1 MGEFNASSNTAKHSD
16 LSSSI
21 STDNQAMPKYIS
33 YDQDGANSI
42 QPDQT
47 STKEKLIH
55 AAKIAKKIGTTSFL
69 DLGIE
74 AARAVKNSD
83 KEKFANNFRNGMSE
97 ATDKAGE
104 VANSVK
110 ENAKDVADKF
120 NSLDSSTK
128 KKIIGGVASAVLAI
142 SLLSGACSKDTKNNV
157 SSNYYPANSIS
168 STQTNNSQNTATTTN
183 QSTAA
188 EETKKTDPNMN
199 VETADS
205 EHDGK
210 ISYTLYEYDSYDI
223 NDYVSCGEYT
233 SQVKYTSD
241 DTVDERKEASMND
254 LMELI
259 AKRNEKNPTGTKFES
274 IGDVFARE
282 EDYHGRNALVD
293 MIKKYGGYNNTVFK
307 KVNVAQNDTGYRI
320 SHTGRYHYEE
330 LSKVDP
336 NIVDGVLQITISNPN
351 YDSFESEEFGGQY
364 VIDIPGL
371 FSGDEN
377 SKDNGGGRFYS
388 GKIVCDHLP
397 TEKELIQIIKDNYD
411 IIFKTEDRL
420 GRFSDTL
427 RINQSTMNTIKH
439 KKQKP

>member
-1 MGEFNASSNTAKHSD
+1 MGDFNIPSNDTRYSNVPEDSNTPMSVSYSQTGVNSSQSD
-16 LSSSI
+16 
-21 STDNQAMPKYIS
+21 Q
-33 YDQDGANSI
+33 G
-42 QPDQT
+42 
-47 STKEKLIH
+47 STKERLRH
-55 AAKIAKKIGTTSFL
+55 AAHIAKKIGTTSFL
-69 DLGIE
+69 ELGME
-74 AARAVKNSD
+74 AASAIKNAD
-83 KEKFANNFRNGMSE
+83 KKELTNNIKNGASK
-97 ATDKAGE
+97 AADKASKIT
-104 VANSVK
+104 NSVK
-110 ENAKDVADKF
+110 ENAKGVVDKF
-120 NSLDSSTK
+120 NDLDSSTK
-128 KKIIGGVASAVLAI
+128 KKIIGVAASVALAL
-142 SLLSGACSKDTKNNV
+142 SLLSGACSKDAKNNV

-168 STQTNNSQNTATTTN
+168 STQTNNSQSTTTTTN
-183 QSTAA
+183 HSTIA

-210 ISYTLYEYDSYDI
+210 ISYTLYEYDSYNI

-254 LMELI
+254 LIELI

-330 LSKVDP
+330 LAKVDP

-351 YDSFESEEFGGQY
+351 YDNFESEEFGGQY

>member
-1 MGEFNASSNTAKHSD
+1 MGDFNIPSNDTKYSDVPEDSNTPMSV
-16 LSSSI
+16 
-21 STDNQAMPKYIS
+21 S
-33 YDQDGANSI
+33 YDQAGVNSS
-42 QPDQT
+42 QSDQD
-47 STKEKLIH
+47 STKERLRH
-55 AAKIAKKIGTTSFL
+55 AAHIAKKIGTTSFL

-74 AARAVKNSD
+74 AARAIKKAD
-83 KEKFANNFRNGMSE
+83 KEKFAENFRNSMSG
-97 ATDKAGE
+97 TTNKASE
-104 VANSVK
+104 ITNSVK
-110 ENAKDVADKF
+110 ENAKGVVDKF
-120 NSLDSSTK
+120 NDLDSSIK
-128 KKIIGGVASAVLAI
+128 KKIIGGVASVALAL
-142 SLLSGACSKDTKNNV
+142 SLLGGACSKNTENKIDSGYPTNLV
-157 SSNYYPANSIS
+157 SN
-168 STQTNNSQNTATTTN
+168 TQTNSSQNTTTKTTN
-183 QSTAA
+183 QTTTTGEA
-188 EETKKTDPNMN
+188 KKADPNMN
-199 VETADS
+199 TETADS

-259 AKRNEKNPTGTKFES
+259 AKRNEKNPTGTRFES

-293 MIKKYGGYNNTVFK
+293 MIKKYGGYNNTVFQ

-351 YDSFESEEFGGQY
+351 YDNFESEEFGGQY

-411 IIFKTEDRL
+411 VIFKTEDRL

>member
-1 MGEFNASSNTAKHSD
+1 MGDFNIPSNNTRYSNVPGNSNAPMSVSYSQTSVNSSQSD
-16 LSSSI
+16 
-21 STDNQAMPKYIS
+21 Q
-33 YDQDGANSI
+33 G
-42 QPDQT
+42 
-47 STKEKLIH
+47 STKEKLRH
-55 AAKIAKKIGTTSFL
+55 AAHIAKKIGTTSFL
-69 DLGIE
+69 ELGME
-74 AARAVKNSD
+74 AASAIKNAD
-83 KEKFANNFRNGMSE
+83 KKELTNNIKNGASKAANKASE
-97 ATDKAGE
+97 IT
-104 VANSVK
+104 NSVK
-110 ENAKDVADKF
+110 ENAKGVVDKF
-120 NSLDSSTK
+120 NDLDSSTK
-128 KKIIGGVASAVLAI
+128 KKIIGGAASVALVL
-142 SLLSGACSKDTKNNV
+142 SLLGGACSKDAKNNV

>member
-1 MGEFNASSNTAKHSD
+1 MGDFNIPSNDTKYSNVPGNSNAPMSVSYSQTGVNSSQSD
-16 LSSSI
+16 
-21 STDNQAMPKYIS
+21 Q
-33 YDQDGANSI
+33 G
-42 QPDQT
+42 
-47 STKEKLIH
+47 STKERLRH
-55 AAKIAKKIGTTSFL
+55 AAHIAKKIGTTSFL
-69 DLGIE
+69 ELGME
-74 AARAVKNSD
+74 AASAIKNAD
-83 KEKFANNFRNGMSE
+83 KKELADNIKNGASK
-97 ATDKAGE
+97 AADKASE
-104 VANSVK
+104 ITNSVK
-110 ENAKDVADKF
+110 ENTKGVVDKF
-120 NSLDSSTK
+120 NDLDSSTK
-128 KKIIGGVASAVLAI
+128 KKIIGIAASVALAL
-142 SLLSGACSKDTKNNV
+142 SLLSGACSKDAKNNV

-183 QSTAA
+183 QSTVA

-223 NDYVSCGEYT
+223 NDYVSRGEYT

-254 LMELI
+254 LIELI
-259 AKRNEKNPTGTKFES
+259 AKRNEKDPANTEFKS
-274 IGDVFARE
+274 ISDVFAEE

>member
-1 MGEFNASSNTAKHSD
+1 MGDFNIPSNDTKYSDVPEDSNTPMSV
-16 LSSSI
+16 
-21 STDNQAMPKYIS
+21 S
-33 YDQDGANSI
+33 YDQTGVNSS
-42 QPDQT
+42 QSNQD
-47 STKEKLIH
+47 STKEKLRH
-55 AAKIAKKIGTTSFL
+55 AARIAKKIGTTSFL

-74 AARAVKNSD
+74 AARAIKKTD
-83 KEKFANNFRNGMSE
+83 KEKFAENFRNGINGTTNKASE
-97 ATDKAGE
+97 IT
-104 VANSVK
+104 NSVK
-110 ENAKDVADKF
+110 ENAKGIVDKF
-120 NSLDSSTK
+120 NDLDSSTK
-128 KKIIGGVASAVLAI
+128 KKIIGIAASVALAL
-142 SLLSGACSKDTKNNV
+142 SLLGGACSKDTKNNV

-168 STQTNNSQNTATTTN
+168 STQTNNSQNTTTTTN
-183 QSTAA
+183 RSTIA

-210 ISYTLYEYDSYDI
+210 ISYTLYEYDSYNI

-254 LMELI
+254 LIELI

-427 RINQSTMNTIKH
+427 RINQSTMNTIKR
-439 KKQKP
+439 KKQNP

>member
-1 MGEFNASSNTAKHSD
+1 
-16 LSSSI
+16 
-21 STDNQAMPKYIS
+21 MPKYIS
-33 YDQDGANSI
+33 YDQDEVNSI

-69 DLGIE
+69 DLGIG

-83 KEKFANNFRNGMSE
+83 KEKFANNFRKGMSE

-104 VANSVK
+104 VTNSVK
-110 ENAKDVADKF
+110 ENAKGVVDKF
-120 NSLDSSTK
+120 NDLDSSTK
-128 KKIIGGVASAVLAI
+128 KKIIGGVASVALAL
-142 SLLSGACSKDTKNNV
+142 SLLGGACSKNTENKVD
-157 SSNYYPANSIS
+157 SGYPTNLIS
-168 STQTNNSQNTATTTN
+168 STQTNSSQNTTTKTTN
-183 QSTAA
+183 QTTTTG
-188 EETKKTDPNMN
+188 EVKKTDPNMN
-199 VETADS
+199 TETADS

-210 ISYTLYEYDSYDI
+210 ISYTLYEYDSYNI

-254 LMELI
+254 LIELI

-293 MIKKYGGYNNTVFK
+293 MIKKYGGYNNTVFQ

-351 YDSFESEEFGGQY
+351 YDNFESEEFGGQY

-411 IIFKTEDRL
+411 VIFKTEDRL

>member
-1 MGEFNASSNTAKHSD
+1 MGDFNIPSNDTRYSNVPEDSNTPMSVSYSQTGVNSSQSD
-16 LSSSI
+16 
-21 STDNQAMPKYIS
+21 Q
-33 YDQDGANSI
+33 G
-42 QPDQT
+42 
-47 STKEKLIH
+47 STKERLRH
-55 AAKIAKKIGTTSFL
+55 AAHIAKKIGTTSFL
-69 DLGIE
+69 ELGME
-74 AARAVKNSD
+74 AASAIKNAD
-83 KEKFANNFRNGMSE
+83 KKELTNNIKNGASK
-97 ATDKAGE
+97 AADKASKIT
-104 VANSVK
+104 NSVK
-110 ENAKDVADKF
+110 ENAKGVVDKF
-120 NSLDSSTK
+120 NDLDSSTK
-128 KKIIGGVASAVLAI
+128 KKIIGVAASVALAL
-142 SLLSGACSKDTKNNV
+142 SLLSGACSKDAKNNV

-183 QSTAA
+183 HSTVA

-223 NDYVSCGEYT
+223 NDYVSRGEYT

>member
-1 MGEFNASSNTAKHSD
+1 MGDFNIPSNDTKYSDVSEDSSAPMSV
-16 LSSSI
+16 
-21 STDNQAMPKYIS
+21 S
-33 YDQDGANSI
+33 YDQTGVNSS
-42 QPDQT
+42 QSNQD
-47 STKEKLIH
+47 STRERLRH
-55 AAKIAKKIGTTSFL
+55 AAHIAKKIGTTSFL

-74 AARAVKNSD
+74 AARAIKKAD
-83 KEKFANNFRNGMSE
+83 KEKFAENFRNSMSG
-97 ATDKAGE
+97 TTNKASE
-104 VANSVK
+104 ITNSVK
-110 ENAKDVADKF
+110 ENAKGIVDKF
-120 NSLDSSTK
+120 NDLDSSTK
-128 KKIIGGVASAVLAI
+128 KKIIGGVASVALAL
-142 SLLSGACSKDTKNNV
+142 SLLGGACSKDTKNNV

-168 STQTNNSQNTATTTN
+168 STQTNNSQNTTTTTN
-183 QSTAA
+183 RSTIA

-210 ISYTLYEYDSYDI
+210 ISYTLYEYDSYNI

-254 LMELI
+254 LIELI

-330 LSKVDP
+330 LAKVDP

-351 YDSFESEEFGGQY
+351 YDNFESEEFGGQY

-377 SKDNGGGRFYS
+377 SKDNGGGHFYS

-397 TEKELIQIIKDNYD
+397 TEKELIQIIKDNHD

>member
-1 MGEFNASSNTAKHSD
+1 MGDFNIPSNDTKYSDVPEDSNTPMSV
-16 LSSSI
+16 
-21 STDNQAMPKYIS
+21 S
-33 YDQDGANSI
+33 YDQAGISSNQSNQD
-42 QPDQT
+42 
-47 STKEKLIH
+47 STKERLRH
-55 AAKIAKKIGTTSFL
+55 AAHIVKKIGTTSFL
-69 DLGIE
+69 ELGME
-74 AARAVKNSD
+74 AAGAIKNAD
-83 KEKFANNFRNGMSE
+83 KKELTNNIKNGTSK
-97 ATDKAGE
+97 AADKASE
-104 VANSVK
+104 ITNSVK
-110 ENAKDVADKF
+110 ENAKGVVDKF
-120 NSLDSSTK
+120 NDLDSSTK

-168 STQTNNSQNTATTTN
+168 STQTNNSQNTTTTTN
-183 QSTAA
+183 RSTMA

-210 ISYTLYEYDSYDI
+210 ISYTLYEYDSYNI

-254 LMELI
+254 LIELI

-330 LSKVDP
+330 LAKVDP

-351 YDSFESEEFGGQY
+351 YDNFESEEFGGQY

-377 SKDNGGGRFYS
+377 SKDNGGGHFYS

-397 TEKELIQIIKDNYD
+397 TEKELIQIIKDNHD

>member
-1 MGEFNASSNTAKHSD
+1 MGDFNIPSNDT
-16 LSSSI
+16 
-21 STDNQAMPKYIS
+21 KYSNVPEGGSAPMSVS
-33 YDQDGANSI
+33 YDQTGVNSS
-42 QPDQT
+42 QSNQD
-47 STKEKLIH
+47 STKEKLRH
-55 AAKIAKKIGTTSFL
+55 AAHIAKKIGTTSFL
-69 DLGIE
+69 ELGIE
-74 AARAVKNSD
+74 AARAIKKTD
-83 KEKFANNFRNGMSE
+83 KEKFAENFRNSMSG
-97 ATDKAGE
+97 TTNKASE
-104 VANSVK
+104 ITNSVK
-110 ENAKDVADKF
+110 ENAKGVVDKF
-120 NSLDSSTK
+120 NDLDSSTK

-142 SLLSGACSKDTKNNV
+142 SLLSGACSKDAKNNV

-183 QSTAA
+183 QSTVA

-223 NDYVSCGEYT
+223 NDYVSRGEYT

-259 AKRNEKNPTGTKFES
+259 AKRNEKNPTNTKFKS
-274 IGDVFARE
+274 ISDVFAKE

-307 KVNVAQNDTGYRI
+307 KVNVTQNDTGYRI

-330 LSKVDP
+330 LAKVDP

>member
-1 MGEFNASSNTAKHSD
+1 MGDFNIPSKDTKYSD
-16 LSSSI
+16 VSEDGSAPMSV
-21 STDNQAMPKYIS
+21 S
-33 YDQDGANSI
+33 YDQAGVNSN
-42 QPDQT
+42 QFNQN
-47 STKEKLIH
+47 STKERLRH
-55 AAKIAKKIGTTSFL
+55 AAHIAKKIGTTSFL
-69 DLGIE
+69 ELGME
-74 AARAVKNSD
+74 AASAIKN
-83 KEKFANNFRNGMSE
+83 
-97 ATDKAGE
+97 TDKKELTDNIKNGASKAADKASE
-104 VANSVK
+104 ITSSVK

-120 NSLDSSTK
+120 NSLDNSTK

-142 SLLSGACSKDTKNNV
+142 SLLSGACSKGAKNNV

-183 QSTAA
+183 HSTAT

-223 NDYVSCGEYT
+223 NDYVSRGEYT
-233 SQVKYTSD
+233 SQVKYTSG
-241 DTVDERKEASMND
+241 DTVDERKEASMDD
-254 LMELI
+254 LVDFI
-259 AKRNEKNPTGTKFES
+259 AKRNENDPTNTKFKS
-274 IGDVFARE
+274 ISDVFAKE

-293 MIKKYGGYNNTVFK
+293 MIKKYGGYNNTVFQ

-330 LSKVDP
+330 LAKVDP

-351 YDSFESEEFGGQY
+351 YDNFESEEFGGQY

-411 IIFKTEDRL
+411 VIFKTEDRL

>member
-1 MGEFNASSNTAKHSD
+1 MGDFNIPSNDTKYSDVPEDSNTPMSV
-16 LSSSI
+16 
-21 STDNQAMPKYIS
+21 S
-33 YDQDGANSI
+33 YDQAGVNSS
-42 QPDQT
+42 QSDQD
-47 STKEKLIH
+47 STKERLRH
-55 AAKIAKKIGTTSFL
+55 TAHIAKKIGTTSL
-69 DLGIE
+69 LESGME
-74 AARAVKNSD
+74 AASAIKNAD
-83 KEKFANNFRNGMSE
+83 KKELTNNIKNGASK
-97 ATDKAGE
+97 AADKASE
-104 VANSVK
+104 ITNSVK
-110 ENAKDVADKF
+110 ENAKGIVDKF
-120 NSLDSSTK
+120 NDLDSSTK
-128 KKIIGGVASAVLAI
+128 KKIIGGVASVALAL

-168 STQTNNSQNTATTTN
+168 STQTNNSQNTTTTTN
-183 QSTAA
+183 HSTIA

-210 ISYTLYEYDSYDI
+210 ISYTLYEYDSYNI

-254 LMELI
+254 LIELI

-274 IGDVFARE
+274 IGDVFAQE

-330 LSKVDP
+330 LAKVDP

-351 YDSFESEEFGGQY
+351 YDNFESEEFGGQY

-377 SKDNGGGRFYS
+377 SKDNGGGHFYS

-397 TEKELIQIIKDNYD
+397 TEKELIQIIKDNHD

>member
-1 MGEFNASSNTAKHSD
+1 MGDFNIPSNDTKYSDVPEDSNTPMSV
-16 LSSSI
+16 
-21 STDNQAMPKYIS
+21 S
-33 YDQDGANSI
+33 YDQAGISSNQSNQD
-42 QPDQT
+42 
-47 STKEKLIH
+47 STKERLRH
-55 AAKIAKKIGTTSFL
+55 AAHIAKKIGTTSFL
-69 DLGIE
+69 ELGME
-74 AARAVKNSD
+74 AASAIKN
-83 KEKFANNFRNGMSE
+83 
-97 ATDKAGE
+97 TDKKELTDNIKNGASKAADKASE
-104 VANSVK
+104 ITSSVK
-110 ENAKDVADKF
+110 ENAKGVVDKF
-120 NSLDSSTK
+120 NDLDSSTK
-128 KKIIGGVASAVLAI
+128 KKIIGGVASVALAL

-183 QSTAA
+183 HSTVA

-223 NDYVSCGEYT
+223 NDYVSRGEYT

-241 DTVDERKEASMND
+241 DTVDERKEASMDD
-254 LMELI
+254 LVDFI
-259 AKRNEKNPTGTKFES
+259 AKRNENDPTNTKFKS
-274 IGDVFARE
+274 ISDVFAKE

-293 MIKKYGGYNNTVFK
+293 MIKKYGGYNNTVFQ

-351 YDSFESEEFGGQY
+351 YDNFESEEFGGQY

-411 IIFKTEDRL
+411 VIFKTEDRL

>member
-1 MGEFNASSNTAKHSD
+1 MGDFNIPSNNTRYSNVPGNSNAPMSVSYSQTGVNSSQSD
-16 LSSSI
+16 
-21 STDNQAMPKYIS
+21 Q
-33 YDQDGANSI
+33 G
-42 QPDQT
+42 
-47 STKEKLIH
+47 STKERLRH
-55 AAKIAKKIGTTSFL
+55 AAHIAKKIGTTSFL
-69 DLGIE
+69 ELGME
-74 AARAVKNSD
+74 AASAIKN
-83 KEKFANNFRNGMSE
+83 
-97 ATDKAGE
+97 TDKKELTDNIKNGASKAADKASE
-104 VANSVK
+104 ITSSVK
-110 ENAKDVADKF
+110 ENAKGVVDKF
-120 NSLDSSTK
+120 NDLDSSTK
-128 KKIIGGVASAVLAI
+128 KKIIGGVASVALAL

-168 STQTNNSQNTATTTN
+168 STQTNNSQNTTTTTN
-183 QSTAA
+183 RSTIA

-210 ISYTLYEYDSYDI
+210 ISYTLYEYDSYNI

-254 LMELI
+254 LIELI
-259 AKRNEKNPTGTKFES
+259 AKRNEKDPTNTKFES

-330 LSKVDP
+330 LAKVDP

-351 YDSFESEEFGGQY
+351 YDNFESEEFGGQY

-377 SKDNGGGRFYS
+377 SKDNGGGHFYS

-397 TEKELIQIIKDNYD
+397 TEKELIQIIKDNHD

>member
-1 MGEFNASSNTAKHSD
+1 MGDFNIPSNDTKYSDVPEDSNTPMSV
-16 LSSSI
+16 
-21 STDNQAMPKYIS
+21 S
-33 YDQDGANSI
+33 YDQAGVNSS
-42 QPDQT
+42 QSNQD
-47 STKEKLIH
+47 STKEKLRH
-55 AAKIAKKIGTTSFL
+55 AAHIAKKIGTTSFL

-74 AARAVKNSD
+74 AARAIKKTD
-83 KEKFANNFRNGMSE
+83 KEKFAENFRNSMSG
-97 ATDKAGE
+97 TTNKASE
-104 VANSVK
+104 ITNSVK
-110 ENAKDVADKF
+110 ENAKGVVDKF
-120 NSLDSSTK
+120 DDLDSSTK
-128 KKIIGGVASAVLAI
+128 KKIIGVAASVALAL
-142 SLLSGACSKDTKNNV
+142 SLLGGACSKDTKNNV
-157 SSNYYPANSIS
+157 SSNYYPADSIS
-168 STQTNNSQNTATTTN
+168 STQTNNSQSTTTTTN
-183 QSTAA
+183 HSTVA

-210 ISYTLYEYDSYDI
+210 ISYTLYEYDSYNI

-254 LMELI
+254 LIELI
-259 AKRNEKNPTGTKFES
+259 AKRNEKDPANTEFKS
-274 IGDVFARE
+274 ISDVFAEE

-330 LSKVDP
+330 LAKVDP

-397 TEKELIQIIKDNYD
+397 TEKELIQIIKDNHD

-427 RINQSTMNTIKH
+427 RINQSTMNTIKR
-439 KKQKP
+439 KKQNP

>member
-1 MGEFNASSNTAKHSD
+1 MGDFNIPSNNTKYSDVPEDSNTPMSV
-16 LSSSI
+16 
-21 STDNQAMPKYIS
+21 S
-33 YDQDGANSI
+33 YDQAGVNSS
-42 QPDQT
+42 QSDQG
-47 STKEKLIH
+47 STKERLRH
-55 AAKIAKKIGTTSFL
+55 AAHIAKKIGTTSFL
-69 DLGIE
+69 ELGME
-74 AARAVKNSD
+74 AASAIKKTD
-83 KEKFANNFRNGMSE
+83 KEKFAENFRNSMSG
-97 ATDKAGE
+97 TTNKASE
-104 VANSVK
+104 ITNSVK
-110 ENAKDVADKF
+110 ENAKGVVDKF
-120 NSLDSSTK
+120 NDLDSSTK
-128 KKIIGGVASAVLAI
+128 KKIIGGVASVVLAI
-142 SLLSGACSKDTKNNV
+142 SLLSGACSKDAKNNV

-183 QSTAA
+183 HSTAT

-259 AKRNEKNPTGTKFES
+259 AKRNEKNPTGTRFES

-293 MIKKYGGYNNTVFK
+293 MIKKYGGYNNTVFQ

-351 YDSFESEEFGGQY
+351 YDNFESEEFGGQY

-411 IIFKTEDRL
+411 VIFKTEDRL

>member
-1 MGEFNASSNTAKHSD
+1 MGDFNIPSNDTRYSNVPEDSNTPMSVSYSQTGVNSSQSD
-16 LSSSI
+16 
-21 STDNQAMPKYIS
+21 Q
-33 YDQDGANSI
+33 G
-42 QPDQT
+42 
-47 STKEKLIH
+47 STKERLHH
-55 AAKIAKKIGTTSFL
+55 AAHIAKKIGTTSFL
-69 DLGIE
+69 ELGME
-74 AARAVKNSD
+74 AASAIKNAD
-83 KEKFANNFRNGMSE
+83 KKELTNNIKNGASK
-97 ATDKAGE
+97 AADKASKIT
-104 VANSVK
+104 NSVK
-110 ENAKDVADKF
+110 ENAKGVVDKF
-120 NSLDSSTK
+120 NDLDSSTK

-142 SLLSGACSKDTKNNV
+142 SLLSGACSKDAKNNV

-168 STQTNNSQNTATTTN
+168 STQTNNSQNTTTMTN
-183 QSTAA
+183 HSTVA

-210 ISYTLYEYDSYDI
+210 ISYTLYEYDSYNI

-254 LMELI
+254 LIELI

-293 MIKKYGGYNNTVFK
+293 MIKKYGGYNNTVFQ

-351 YDSFESEEFGGQY
+351 YDNFESEEFGGQY

-411 IIFKTEDRL
+411 VIFKTEDRL

>member
-1 MGEFNASSNTAKHSD
+1 MGDFNIPSNDTKYSDIPEDSNTPMSV
-16 LSSSI
+16 
-21 STDNQAMPKYIS
+21 S
-33 YDQDGANSI
+33 YDQTGVNSS
-42 QPDQT
+42 QSNQD
-47 STKEKLIH
+47 STKEKLRH
-55 AAKIAKKIGTTSFL
+55 AARIAKKIGTTSFL

-74 AARAVKNSD
+74 AARAIKKTD
-83 KEKFANNFRNGMSE
+83 KEKFAENFRNGINGTTNKASE
-97 ATDKAGE
+97 IT
-104 VANSVK
+104 NSVK
-110 ENAKDVADKF
+110 ENAKGIVDKF
-120 NSLDSSTK
+120 NDLDSSTK
-128 KKIIGGVASAVLAI
+128 KKIIGIAASVALAL

-168 STQTNNSQNTATTTN
+168 STQTNNSQSTTTTTN
-183 QSTAA
+183 HSTVA

-259 AKRNEKNPTGTKFES
+259 AKRNEKNPTGTKCES

-397 TEKELIQIIKDNYD
+397 TEKELIQIIKDNHD

>member
-1 MGEFNASSNTAKHSD
+1 MGDFNIPSNNT
-16 LSSSI
+16 
-21 STDNQAMPKYIS
+21 KYSNVPESGSAPMSVS
-33 YDQDGANSI
+33 YDQTGVNSS
-42 QPDQT
+42 QSNQD
-47 STKEKLIH
+47 STKEKLRH
-55 AAKIAKKIGTTSFL
+55 AAHIAKKIGTTSFL

-74 AARAVKNSD
+74 AARAIKKAD
-83 KEKFANNFRNGMSE
+83 KEKFAENFRNGMSG
-97 ATDKAGE
+97 TTNKASE
-104 VANSVK
+104 ITNSVK
-110 ENAKDVADKF
+110 ENAKGVVDKF
-120 NSLDSSTK
+120 NDLDSSAK
-128 KKIIGGVASAVLAI
+128 KKIIGGVASVALAL
-142 SLLSGACSKDTKNNV
+142 SLLGGACSKNTENKIDSGYPTNLV
-157 SSNYYPANSIS
+157 SN
-168 STQTNNSQNTATTTN
+168 TQTNSSQNTTTKTTN
-183 QSTAA
+183 QTTTTGEA
-188 EETKKTDPNMN
+188 KKTDPNMN
-199 VETADS
+199 TETADS

-259 AKRNEKNPTGTKFES
+259 AKRNEKNPTGTRFES

-293 MIKKYGGYNNTVFK
+293 MIKKYGGYNNTVFQ

-351 YDSFESEEFGGQY
+351 YDNFESEEFGGQY

-411 IIFKTEDRL
+411 VIFKTEDRL

>member
-1 MGEFNASSNTAKHSD
+1 MGDFNIPSNDTKYSDVPEDSNTPMSV
-16 LSSSI
+16 
-21 STDNQAMPKYIS
+21 S
-33 YDQDGANSI
+33 YDQTGVNSS
-42 QPDQT
+42 QSNQD
-47 STKEKLIH
+47 STKEKLRH
-55 AAKIAKKIGTTSFL
+55 AAHIAKKIGTTSFL
-69 DLGIE
+69 ELGME
-74 AARAVKNSD
+74 AAGAIKNAD
-83 KEKFANNFRNGMSE
+83 KKELADNIKNGASK
-97 ATDKAGE
+97 AADKASE
-104 VANSVK
+104 ITNSVK
-110 ENAKDVADKF
+110 ENAKGVVDKF
-120 NSLDSSTK
+120 NDLDSSAK
-128 KKIIGGVASAVLAI
+128 KKIIGGVASVALAL
-142 SLLSGACSKDTKNNV
+142 SLLGGACSKNTENKID
-157 SSNYYPANSIS
+157 SGYPTNLIS
-168 STQTNNSQNTATTTN
+168 STQTNSSQNTTTKTTN
-183 QSTAA
+183 QTTTTG
-188 EETKKTDPNMN
+188 EVKKTDPNMN
-199 VETADS
+199 TETADS

-210 ISYTLYEYDSYDI
+210 ISYTLYEYDSYNI

-254 LMELI
+254 LIELI

-293 MIKKYGGYNNTVFK
+293 MIKKYGGYNNTVFQ

-351 YDSFESEEFGGQY
+351 YDNFESEEFGGQY

-377 SKDNGGGRFYS
+377 SKDNGGGYFYS

-397 TEKELIQIIKDNYD
+397 TEKELIQIIKDNHD

>member
-1 MGEFNASSNTAKHSD
+1 MGDFNIPSNNTRYSNVPGNSNAPMSV
-16 LSSSI
+16 
-21 STDNQAMPKYIS
+21 S
-33 YDQDGANSI
+33 YDQAGVSSS
-42 QPDQT
+42 QSDQD
-47 STKEKLIH
+47 STKERFLR
-55 AAKIAKKIGTTSFL
+55 AAQIAKKIGTTSFL

-74 AARAVKNSD
+74 AARTIKKAD
-83 KEKFANNFRNGMSE
+83 KEKFAENFRNGMSE

-104 VANSVK
+104 VTNSVK

-120 NSLDSSTK
+120 NSLDSSTR
-128 KKIIGGVASAVLAI
+128 KKIIGGVASAILAI
-142 SLLSGACSKDTKNNV
+142 SLLSGACSKDAKNNV

-183 QSTAA
+183 HSTVA

-223 NDYVSCGEYT
+223 NDYVSRGEYT

-241 DTVDERKEASMND
+241 DTVDERKEASMDD
-254 LMELI
+254 LVDFI
-259 AKRNEKNPTGTKFES
+259 AKRNENDPTNTKFKS
-274 IGDVFARE
+274 ISDVFTKE

-293 MIKKYGGYNNTVFK
+293 MIKKYGGYNNTVFQ

-330 LSKVDP
+330 LAKVDP

-351 YDSFESEEFGGQY
+351 YDNFESEEFGGQY

-411 IIFKTEDRL
+411 VIFKTEDRL

>member
-1 MGEFNASSNTAKHSD
+1 MGDFNIPSNDTRYSNVPEDSNTPMSVLYSQTGVNSSQSD
-16 LSSSI
+16 
-21 STDNQAMPKYIS
+21 Q
-33 YDQDGANSI
+33 G
-42 QPDQT
+42 
-47 STKEKLIH
+47 STKERLRH
-55 AAKIAKKIGTTSFL
+55 AAHIAKKIGTTSFL
-69 DLGIE
+69 ELGME
-74 AARAVKNSD
+74 AASAIKNAD
-83 KEKFANNFRNGMSE
+83 KKELTNNIKNGASK
-97 ATDKAGE
+97 AADKASE
-104 VANSVK
+104 ITNSVK

-142 SLLSGACSKDTKNNV
+142 SLLSGACSKDAKNNV

-223 NDYVSCGEYT
+223 NDYVSRGEYT

-330 LSKVDP
+330 LAKVDP

-351 YDSFESEEFGGQY
+351 YDNFESEEFGGQY

-427 RINQSTMNTIKH
+427 RINQSTMNTIKR

>member
-1 MGEFNASSNTAKHSD
+1 MSV
-16 LSSSI
+16 
-21 STDNQAMPKYIS
+21 S
-33 YDQDGANSI
+33 YDQAGVSSNQSNQD
-42 QPDQT
+42 
-47 STKEKLIH
+47 STKERFLR
-55 AAKIAKKIGTTSFL
+55 AAQIAKKIGTTSFL

-74 AARAVKNSD
+74 AARAIKKTD
-83 KEKFANNFRNGMSE
+83 KEKFAENFRNGMSG
-97 ATDKAGE
+97 TTNKASE
-104 VANSVK
+104 ITNSVK
-110 ENAKDVADKF
+110 ENAKGVVDKF
-120 NSLDSSTK
+120 NDLDSSTK
-128 KKIIGGVASAVLAI
+128 KKIIGGAASVALVL
-142 SLLSGACSKDTKNNV
+142 SLLGGACSKDAKNNV

-168 STQTNNSQNTATTTN
+168 STQTNNSQNTTTTTN
-183 QSTAA
+183 RSTIA

-210 ISYTLYEYDSYDI
+210 ISYTLYEYDSYNI

-254 LMELI
+254 LIELI

-330 LSKVDP
+330 LAKVDP

-351 YDSFESEEFGGQY
+351 YDNFESEEFGGQY

>member
-1 MGEFNASSNTAKHSD
+1 MGDFNIPSNDTKYSDVPEDSNTPMSV
-16 LSSSI
+16 
-21 STDNQAMPKYIS
+21 S
-33 YDQDGANSI
+33 YDQTGVNSS
-42 QPDQT
+42 QSNQD
-47 STKEKLIH
+47 STKEKLRH
-55 AAKIAKKIGTTSFL
+55 AARIAKKIGTTSFL

-74 AARAVKNSD
+74 AARAIKKTD
-83 KEKFANNFRNGMSE
+83 KEKFAENFRNGINGTTNKASE
-97 ATDKAGE
+97 IT
-104 VANSVK
+104 NSVK
-110 ENAKDVADKF
+110 ENAKGIVDKF
-120 NSLDSSTK
+120 NDLDSSTK
-128 KKIIGGVASAVLAI
+128 KKIIGIAASVALAL

-183 QSTAA
+183 HSTIA

-210 ISYTLYEYDSYDI
+210 ISYTLYEYDSYNI

-254 LMELI
+254 LIELI

-330 LSKVDP
+330 LAKVDP

-351 YDSFESEEFGGQY
+351 YDNFESEEFGGQY